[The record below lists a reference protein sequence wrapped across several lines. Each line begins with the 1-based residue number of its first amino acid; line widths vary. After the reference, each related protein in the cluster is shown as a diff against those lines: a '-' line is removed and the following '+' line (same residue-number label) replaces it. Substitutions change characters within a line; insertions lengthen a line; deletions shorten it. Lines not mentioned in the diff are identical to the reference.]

1 MVHETRQADLF
12 GVADRPQSE
21 AVAHITGYSPLDLPY
36 VDGPPPAVDGPYS
49 DPRVAV
55 DNPKK
60 AMGDLKPSAHFVPM
74 GPIFKYVTR
83 VMEGGAKKYGV
94 KNWRK
99 QPIRASTYYSAALRH
114 LSSWFEEGEWL
125 DPESG
130 QPHLA
135 HAICCCLLV
144 LDSQYR
150 GILDRKS
157 TRLNSSHVSESR
169 MPSSA

>member
-1 MVHETRQADLF
+1 VTNTP
-12 GVADRPQSE
+12 RP
-21 AVAHITGYSPLDLPY
+21 GDLPGSR
-36 VDGPPPAVDGPYS
+36 DRRPS
-49 DPRVAV
+49 V

-74 GPIFKYVTR
+74 GPILKYVTK
-83 VMEGGAKKYGV
+83 VMELGAKKYGL

-114 LSSWFEEGEWL
+114 LSAWFEDGEWL

-144 LDSQYR
+144 LDSTDR
-150 GILDRKS
+150 GILVDDRDDAEVLTKGIG
-157 TRLNSSHVSESR
+157 E
-169 MPSSA
+169 